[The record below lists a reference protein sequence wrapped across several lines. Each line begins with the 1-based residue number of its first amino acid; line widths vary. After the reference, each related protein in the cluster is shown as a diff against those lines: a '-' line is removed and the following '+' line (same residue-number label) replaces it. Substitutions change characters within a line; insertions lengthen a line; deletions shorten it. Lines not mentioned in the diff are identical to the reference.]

1 MTRLLRGNRE
11 IVVRDEDVAAYLN
24 EGYAVI
30 DNRGN
35 VITEPKAMD
44 YPAAMKKIEELEAYK
59 VALSKSIEAA
69 NNRIKELE
77 DDINLQADRIVELTT
92 ERDELFRQL
101 NPSAEDPAEVSE
113 PEPQQTEPAKSKKA
127 KATASK

>member
-11 IVVRDEDVAAYLN
+11 IVVRDEDVATYLN

-59 VALSKSIEAA
+59 AALSKSIEAA
-69 NNRIKELE
+69 NDRIKELE
-77 DDINLQADRIVELTT
+77 DDINLQAERIVELTT

-101 NPSAEDPAEVSE
+101 NPSAEDPAEVSD
-113 PEPQQTEPAKSKKA
+113 PEPQQAEPAKSKKA
-127 KATASK
+127 KAAASK